1 MKNNFELT
9 TVLLDELTR
18 VLKSLNLWQTQQ
30 PNKAELSSSTPF
42 CCDTLAFEQWLQFI
56 FIPKLTIMINEQ
68 QSLPANI
75 SLTPMAEESFK
86 HLAVNTKSLLD
97 VIQKIDKTLTEQGK
111 SQVSDMKKP
120 TVGIE
125 LTTDVNEDSNLDINE
140 DVDPEKP
147 VLNILYQ
154 DEFMVAVNKPAGLF
168 VHRSYM
174 DKDEIYFALQLVRDQ
189 VGQYVYPVHRL
200 DRPTSGVLLFALTKE
215 VATKLSKA
223 FANKSSQAG
232 FKSELKVQTE
242 VQVNTQVDQQ
252 GKVEEFT
259 VDQNIDGS
267 DLAMVKTY
275 YALARGHLAVPTDLI
290 DHPLKEKLDKLG
302 DKNVSRDKPAQSAQS
317 YYQVKQQGSLPIKV
331 GKFDSVRYSLIEV
344 RPITGRR
351 HQIRRHLAH
360 LRHPILGDINY
371 GDNKQNPF
379 FIEHFG
385 FKRLMLIAK
394 SLEFN
399 HPISKQ
405 RIKIS
410 APFDEQ
416 WQQIFTTFEWS
427 IT

>member
-1 MKNNFELT
+1 MNNSTLELT
-9 TVLLDELTR
+9 IATD
-18 VLKSLNLWQTQQ
+18 
-30 PNKAELSSSTPF
+30 
-42 CCDTLAFEQWLQFI
+42 
-56 FIPKLTIMINEQ
+56 
-68 QSLPANI
+68 
-75 SLTPMAEESFK
+75 
-86 HLAVNTKSLLD
+86 
-97 VIQKIDKTLTEQGK
+97 
-111 SQVSDMKKP
+111 
-120 TVGIE
+120 IE
-125 LTTDVNEDSNLDINE
+125 
-140 DVDPEKP
+140 PEKP

-154 DEFMVAVNKPAGLF
+154 DEYMVAVDKPAGLF

-174 DKDEIYFALQLVRDQ
+174 DKGEIYFALQLVRDQ

-215 VATKLSKA
+215 VATKLSEA
-223 FANKSSQAG
+223 FANKSSQAE
-232 FKSELKVQTE
+232 FKSDTELKGKVQN
-242 VQVNTQVDQQ
+242 NTQTGQQ
-252 GKVEEFT
+252 GQQSQAEELT
-259 VDQNIDGS
+259 TDKNIDGS

-275 YALARGHLAVPTDLI
+275 YALARGYLAMPADLI

-317 YYQVKQQGSLPIKV
+317 YYQVKQQASLPIKV
-331 GKFDSVRYSLIEV
+331 GKFDSVRYSLIQV

-399 HPISKQ
+399 HPISNE
-405 RIKIS
+405 RVKIS

-416 WQQIFTTFEWS
+416 WQQVFTTFEWPLS
-427 IT
+427 